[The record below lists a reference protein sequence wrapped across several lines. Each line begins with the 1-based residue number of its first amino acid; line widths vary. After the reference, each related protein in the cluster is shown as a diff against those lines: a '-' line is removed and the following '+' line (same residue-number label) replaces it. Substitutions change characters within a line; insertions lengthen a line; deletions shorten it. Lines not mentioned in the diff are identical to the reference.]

1 MAAQSK
7 SASHST
13 NQVIRQAFLISILSF
28 ILLLA
33 LCAGIWLGLRAVGM
47 DTDLLVLIQSVA
59 TTLAVAQVIG
69 GSVVAL
75 RQLREA
81 SDSRNLAI
89 YNDIFAKL
97 MSEQDIEARRW
108 IYQNLPDLPEEGLQG
123 ISRDGQVHIKRVLN
137 SLDHLGFLLHQTWI
151 TDDAEDAIIR
161 WVSPFVVKTWQKIGP
176 YVDHEASRRNEPDYY
191 EFVRELSQRCI
202 QWRQTHL
209 PDHEAR
215 FLKDAL

>member
-1 MAAQSK
+1 MIKQGKNTAN
-7 SASHST
+7 ST
-13 NQVIRQAFLISILSF
+13 NRVIRQALLISAVSF

-33 LCAGIWLGLRAVGM
+33 LCVGVWIGLRTIGL

-75 RQLREA
+75 RQLQE
-81 SDSRNLAI
+81 STDSRNLAI
-89 YNDIFAKL
+89 YNDIFEKL

-108 IYQNLPDLPEEGLQG
+108 IYQNLPDLPEEGLRG
-123 ISRDGQVHIKRVLN
+123 ITEDGQAHIKRALN
-137 SLDHLGFLLHQTWI
+137 SLDHLGFLLHQDWI

-176 YVDHEASRRNEPDYY
+176 YVDHEAQRRNEPDYY
-191 EFVRELSQRCI
+191 EFVRELAQRCI
-202 QWRQTHL
+202 QWRQHHL
-209 PDHEAR
+209 PGHESR
-215 FLKDAL
+215 WLKDAL